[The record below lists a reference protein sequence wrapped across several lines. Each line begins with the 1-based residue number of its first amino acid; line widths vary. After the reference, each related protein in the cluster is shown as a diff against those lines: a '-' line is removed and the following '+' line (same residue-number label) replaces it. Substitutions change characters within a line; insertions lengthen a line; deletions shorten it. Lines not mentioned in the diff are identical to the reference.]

1 MGSKASGHDYLD
13 LVLRVLK
20 QGAQSL
26 PQLGIFNLAGFG
38 IDNVLEV
45 VHHHHVASARECVQ
59 QSVHLGLDAGV
70 WIPVNLIDVFGNVGR
85 QPDRSA
91 YR

>member
-1 MGSKASGHDYLD
+1 MTQRMFSAYGEASPL
-13 LVLRVLK
+13 
-20 QGAQSL
+20 
-26 PQLGIFNLAGFG
+26 F
-38 IDNVLEV
+38 